1 MRGHNIPL
9 EQYEGAVP
17 LPMAVYRPANVAGAL
32 ALGFA
37 GIPFAAIALLVGIQA
52 QTAYPVGG
60 PAVPQTQDRQPGAPV
75 PFRRATMGRGQLIQV
90 QGPTQLTTSS
100 QPQTYQ
106 LEGSGYLYAIDLQAQ
121 GVVPSTNAATVAA
134 QEDAPW
140 SVFSSIILSDV
151 NGELVNLDGFS
162 LRLANMYCGYL
173 PVNDTTSTD
182 TSVYQNVT
190 GSGVTGGNFNFHLL
204 LPAGTNRRDL
214 IGVLGNQDRAQ
225 RYTIRDDFAASTAVW
240 STAPS
245 ALPNVTVTSTYE
257 SFTVPSASNARGLKQ
272 VQVPD
277 KFGVLH
283 YLTKT
288 VNPGSAPLGGA
299 TVNHYLARLG
309 NTIRVLILVLRS
321 NSSRATAETNA
332 PTRITFLIGDV
343 PIFTESPA
351 YRRQL
356 MFKRYGFDAP
366 NGVYVY
372 DAISDFMPPR
382 AGAELGEDY
391 YWTNGLVNAQFQI
404 TYPSGFG
411 STANTLTIITDDL
424 QIPAGMNFYG
434 A

>member
-1 MRGHNIPL
+1 MK
-9 EQYEGAVP
+9 
-17 LPMAVYRPANVAGAL
+17 
-32 ALGFA
+32 
-37 GIPFAAIALLVGIQA
+37 GIELDAIDQAIARYYPPIHGLPRDDAAVLVGIAHQ
-52 QTAYPVGG
+52 QAYPVGG

-75 PFRRATMGRGQLIQV
+75 PFRRATTFRGQLVQV
-90 QGPTQLTTSS
+90 QGPGLLTTGS

-106 LEGSGYLYAIDLQAQ
+106 LEGSGYLYAVDLQVQA
-121 GVVPSTNAATVAA
+121 VVPATNAATVVIT
-134 QEDAPW
+134 EDAPW
-140 SVFSSIILSDV
+140 NVVSSVILSDV
-151 NGELVNLDGFS
+151 NGELVNLDGYS
-162 LRLANMYCGYL
+162 LRLADLYCGYRAH
-173 PVNDTTSTD
+173 NESASTD
-182 TSVYQNVT
+182 TNVYQAV
-190 GSGVTGGNFNFHLL
+190 SGTAATAGNFNFHLT

-225 RYTIRDDFAASTAVW
+225 RYTIRDDLAASTIVYTTPPT
-240 STAPS
+240 S
-245 ALPNVTVTSTYE
+245 LPNITITSTYE
-257 SFTVPSASNARGLKQ
+257 SFTVPSATNARGQKQ
-272 VQVPD
+272 VQIPD

-288 VNPGSAPLGGA
+288 LNPGSPPLGGA

-321 NSSRATAETNA
+321 NSSRSTAETNA

-343 PIFTESPA
+343 PIFTEAPS
-351 YRRQL
+351 YRREL
-356 MFKRYGFDAP
+356 MFNRYGFDAP

-372 DAISDFMPPR
+372 DAISDFMPDR

-411 STANTLTIITDDL
+411 STANSLTVITDDL